1 MVTRD
6 NCKTAHCGLSASGL
20 ACSSVTKR
28 VKGLSENLQYPY
40 FCEILIEF
48 VNKKDRE
55 KDLEKEIDNAL
66 KHEENVQHDEN
77 EKPITFAEKTNE
89 K

>member
-1 MVTRD
+1 MPVLLLFLVRTR
-6 NCKTAHCGLSASGL
+6 KIIL
-20 ACSSVTKR
+20 R
-28 VKGLSENLQYPY
+28 VKGIFENFQYPY
-40 FCEILIEF
+40 FCVVLIEF
-48 VNKKDRE
+48 VNKKERE

-77 EKPITFAEKTNE
+77 EKPITFADKTNNE